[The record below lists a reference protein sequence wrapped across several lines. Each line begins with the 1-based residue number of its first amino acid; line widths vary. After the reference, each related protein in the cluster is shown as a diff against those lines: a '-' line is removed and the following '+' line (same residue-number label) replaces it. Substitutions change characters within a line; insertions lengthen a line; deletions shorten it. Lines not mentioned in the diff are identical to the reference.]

1 MSDPQVYSEVMKGV
15 NGCVGVM
22 LDAGN
27 KTIAFH
33 NNNHAAP
40 LAKMVVQP
48 HANTILHLV
57 GLWLFGSLKSN
68 RAGFEEGTAL
78 AADALGR
85 IFHFKRL
92 NKFEP
97 IYLATFYSCLIGK
110 ITSISQSKISN
121 GFFFF

>member
-1 MSDPQVYSEVMKGV
+1 MVYLEVMKGV
-15 NGCVGVM
+15 NGCVAVM
-22 LDAGN
+22 LEAGN

-33 NNNHAAP
+33 NNNHSSQM
-40 LAKMVVQP
+40 AKMLVQP

-57 GLWLFGSLKSN
+57 GLWLFGSLKLN
-68 RAGFEEGTAL
+68 RTGFEEGTAV

-97 IYLATFYSCLIGK
+97 IYLATFYSCLIGML
-110 ITSISQSKISN
+110 
-121 GFFFF
+121 